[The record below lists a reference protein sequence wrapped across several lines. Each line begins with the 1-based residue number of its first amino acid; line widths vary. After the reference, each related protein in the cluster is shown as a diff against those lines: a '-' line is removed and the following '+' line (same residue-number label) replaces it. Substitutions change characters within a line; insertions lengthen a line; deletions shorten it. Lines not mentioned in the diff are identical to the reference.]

1 MDADF
6 QPLFWH
12 WWSLGLVLIILEIFL
27 PGTFFLWIGIAAGVL
42 GLLLLI
48 FPDMPLTIQLLVLTL
63 ISVGSI
69 FAWIQ
74 YERTHPTTSPEPALN
89 RRGHQYVG
97 RTFVLEQDIVE
108 GYGRIRA
115 DDSTWKV
122 AGPDRPAGSR
132 VRVTG
137 IEGTV
142 LQVEPAPATEKR

>member
-69 FAWIQ
+69 FAWI
-74 YERTHPTTSPEPALN
+74 
-89 RRGHQYVG
+89 
-97 RTFVLEQDIVE
+97 
-108 GYGRIRA
+108 
-115 DDSTWKV
+115 
-122 AGPDRPAGSR
+122 
-132 VRVTG
+132 
-137 IEGTV
+137 EGTV